1 MAYGRQQSTFR
12 ISDTS
17 KKESLLLCTLFS
29 ERLQII
35 VSIHIHEIV
44 IRDSSNGGII
54 NRINYDQNNNN
65 DNSNNN
71 HKNQNIISNDITAGI
86 LDDKERKIIIGTS
99 SGVISIY
106 NCVTGMLL
114 KSFPAISTAI
124 QFIIYSPDKTI
135 IVVGSSGDIYILDDR
150 DNVVSD
156 DYLLR

>member
-1 MAYGRQQSTFR
+1 M
-12 ISDTS
+12 
-17 KKESLLLCTLFS
+17 
-29 ERLQII
+29 
-35 VSIHIHEIV
+35 
-44 IRDSSNGGII
+44 
-54 NRINYDQNNNN
+54 NRINYDQNSHNDNNN
-65 DNSNNN
+65 NSNSNNN
-71 HKNQNIISNDITAGI
+71 NSSNNHSNKNVISIDITAGI

-106 NCVTGMLL
+106 NCVTGILL

-150 DNVVSD
+150 DNFVTD

>member
-29 ERLQII
+29 ERLQIL

-44 IRDSSNGGII
+44 IRDSSNGEIR

-65 DNSNNN
+65 NSNNN
-71 HKNQNIISNDITAGI
+71 HSNQNIISNDITAGI

-106 NCVTGMLL
+106 NCVTGILL

-150 DNVVSD
+150 DNIVSD